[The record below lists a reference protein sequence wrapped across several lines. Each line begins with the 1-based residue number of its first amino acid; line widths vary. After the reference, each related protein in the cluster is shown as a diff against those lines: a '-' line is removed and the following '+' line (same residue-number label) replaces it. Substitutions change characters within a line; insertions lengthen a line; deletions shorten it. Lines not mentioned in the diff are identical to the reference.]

1 MYCLCMYACQ
11 LLMYSVSQCLNAIV
25 WSNILIKPNSTSE
38 VCWNNL
44 LGEDVSLTLLSILR
58 DPPQSF
64 SPAFLSILAAVCFP
78 RVAVS
83 IWCVKSCFTVSFTFE
98 LVMVT
103 IPTVAVIGA
112 IHLKLLTARITS
124 GQRDCHW
131 RRILEVSHSRCFKPV
146 VQCKRRLVADSDL
159 CPFVVTQMRGL
170 LVLSP
175 QIPLY
180 RCALLLNAYLKA

>member
-1 MYCLCMYACQ
+1 
-11 LLMYSVSQCLNAIV
+11 
-25 WSNILIKPNSTSE
+25 

-44 LGEDVSLTLLSILR
+44 LGEDVGLTLLSILTE
-58 DPPQSF
+58 PPQSF

-112 IHLKLLTARITS
+112 IYLKLLTARITS

-131 RRILEVSHSRCFKPV
+131 RRIAGVSRSRCFKPR

-159 CPFVVTQMRGL
+159 CSFVLTQIQGRL
-170 LVLSP
+170 ALSP
-175 QIPLY
+175 RISLY
-180 RCALLLNAYLKA
+180 RCSLLLDAYLKV